1 MPKQD
6 FDNPDVEE
14 RWCFEQQRVV
24 AEYLRTQNV
33 KHGQIGD
40 WPAWHVAPVA
50 SIWAIES
57 FIRPESIGWWVIC
70 GDLPTDY
77 ISAADLKPLQQPRQA
92 MRIFAQNWL
101 DVVEAWK
108 LGKEIENTRI
118 GASQSNQKLGPMLES
133 RALLLM
139 KWADNDSMWKEP

>member
-1 MPKQD
+1 MSKHE
-6 FDNPDVEE
+6 FDDPDVEE

-24 AEYLRTQNV
+24 AEYLRAQNV
-33 KHGQIGD
+33 KHGRIGD

-57 FIRPESIGWWVIC
+57 LIRPGSIGWWVIC

-77 ISAADLKPLQQPRQA
+77 ISAAALKPPQHPRKA
-92 MRIFAQNWL
+92 MRTFAQNWL

-108 LGKEIENTRI
+108 LGKVIKKTQI
-118 GASQSNQKLGPMLES
+118 GDLESNQKLEPMIES

-139 KWADNDSMWKEP
+139 KWADNDSLWKEP